1 MPHLQK
7 RCVLRTEDLPGLIQ
21 TRTIAMSD
29 LRVCVSLLSGEQCC
43 FALTRTATAWDLQG
57 AIKEKLGIRRRYQQ
71 LVAGVDLLC
80 GNTMLSQFAPQELE
94 KITLVIT
101 EARACDACGVE
112 GRHKMCARCRS
123 AFYCGT
129 RCQRVAWRVHR
140 RTCRGQ

>member
-1 MPHLQK
+1 MPHMQE

-21 TRTIAMSD
+21 TRTIAMSE
-29 LRVCVSLLSGEQCC
+29 LKVCVSLLSGEQCY
-43 FALTRTATAWDLQG
+43 FVLPHAATAWGLQG
-57 AIKEKLGIRRRYQQ
+57 AIKEKLAIRRRHQQ
-71 LVAGVDLLC
+71 LVVGVDLLC
-80 GNTMLSQFAPQELE
+80 GNTNLSQFAPQELE

-112 GRHKMCARCRS
+112 GRHKLCAGCRS

-140 RTCRGQ
+140 RTCRGE